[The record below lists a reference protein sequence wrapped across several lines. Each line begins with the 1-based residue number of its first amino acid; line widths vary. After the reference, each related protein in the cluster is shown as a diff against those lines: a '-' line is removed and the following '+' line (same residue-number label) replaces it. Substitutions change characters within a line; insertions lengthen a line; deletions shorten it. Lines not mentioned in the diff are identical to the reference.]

1 MSQDFLERCNE
12 KMQSLYDCCGKK
24 VNELYAKLAEEVQS
38 LYNHCKAQASEL
50 VAKLL
55 EKVQLLYNDC
65 LEKIAAIVTQVKAV
79 IAVAAAVAKIQLT
92 MLERRVRLLVMSYV
106 NKVQTKVQELVGRVQ
121 SKQHEIV
128 GRIKVRYHA
137 MRMMWRRNQHFTF
150 WFIPADGQNI
160 AKTHVK
166 KTHLKYALT
175 AVASFLVF
183 VTCTIGVL
191 AHFAVQ
197 NEQQK
202 QELAA
207 YKQTKSE
214 QEQTIRQL
222 RLMAETNQKKL
233 AALSKLEDQVRNQ
246 MEKSGA
252 QLPPKSNASD
262 YAGQGGPVLGSA
274 NPANIVL
281 EQEKNIGLEADAK
294 KVDLENLLSAIEAE
308 NYRREVT
315 PSQWPTSGGYISSSF
330 GGRANPF
337 GGYGRDWHPG
347 IDIATDYG
355 EPVYASAA
363 GYVQQAGWYGGY
375 GIYARINHDYGYQT
389 AYGHMSR
396 VVCSAGQYV
405 KKGEII
411 GYVGSTGYS
420 TGPHLHFEVIHYGEQ
435 VDPSS
440 LM

>member
-1 MSQDFLERCNE
+1 MSQNFLERCNE
-12 KMQSLYDCCGKK
+12 KMQSIYDYCGTKAK
-24 VNELYAKLAEEVQS
+24 QLYAELLAAVQS
-38 LYNHCKAQASEL
+38 LYNHCEVKAREFYAM
-50 VAKLL
+50 LL

-65 LEKIAAIVTQVKAV
+65 LEKIVAIVAQVKAV
-79 IAVAAAVAKIQLT
+79 IAVAAAVAKIQLA
-92 MLERRVRLLVMSYV
+92 MFERRARMQAMSFA
-106 NKVQTKVQELVGRVQ
+106 NKVQA
-121 SKQHEIV
+121 KQQDIV
-128 GRIKVRYHA
+128 GRIQAKQRKVVGRMKARYHA
-137 MRMMWRRNQHFTF
+137 LRSTWRRNQHFTF

-166 KTHLKYALT
+166 KTHLKYAMT

-183 VTCTIGVL
+183 VSCTIGVL

-233 AALSKLEDQVRNQ
+233 AALSKLEDQVRSQ

-281 EQEKNIGLEADAK
+281 EQEKNIGREADAK
-294 KVDLENLLSAIEAE
+294 KADLENLLSAIETE
-308 NYRREVT
+308 NYRRDVT
-315 PSQWPTSGGYISSSF
+315 PSQWPTSGGSISSPF
-330 GGRANPF
+330 GGRSNPF

-347 IDIATDYG
+347 IDIANDYG
-355 EPVYASAA
+355 APVYASAA
-363 GYVQQAGWYGGY
+363 GYVQQAGWFGGY

>member
-65 LEKIAAIVTQVKAV
+65 LEKTVAVIAQVKAV

-92 MLERRVRLLVMSYV
+92 MLERRVCLHVMSIV
-106 NKVQTKVQELVGRVQ
+106 NKLQA
-121 SKQHEIV
+121 KQQEIV
-128 GRIKVRYHA
+128 GRIQAKKRRVVGRMKARYHA
-137 MRMMWRRNQHFTF
+137 LRSTWRRNQHFTF

-166 KTHLKYALT
+166 KTHLKYAMT

-183 VTCTIGVL
+183 VSCTIGVL

-233 AALSKLEDQVRNQ
+233 AALSKLEDQVRSQ

-262 YAGQGGPVLGSA
+262 YAGQGGPVLGDA

-281 EQEKNIGLEADAK
+281 EQEKNIGREADAK
-294 KVDLENLLSAIEAE
+294 KADLENLLSAIETE
-308 NYRREVT
+308 NYRRDVT
-315 PSQWPTSGGYISSSF
+315 PSQWPTSGGSISSPF

-347 IDIATDYG
+347 IDIANDYG
-355 EPVYASAA
+355 APVYASAA
-363 GYVQQAGWYGGY
+363 GYVQQAGWFGGY

-420 TGPHLHFEVIHYGEQ
+420 TGPHLHFEVIRYGEQ

-440 LM
+440 LI

>member
-1 MSQDFLERCNE
+1 MSQYFLERCSK
-12 KMQSLYDCCGKK
+12 KMQSLYDYCITKAS
-24 VNELYAKLAEEVQS
+24 ELYTKLLEEVQS
-38 LYNHCKAQASEL
+38 LYNYCKAKANVL

-55 EKVQLLYNDC
+55 EEVQLLYNDC
-65 LEKIAAIVTQVKAV
+65 LEKIIAFIAQVKAV
-79 IAVAAAVAKIQLT
+79 IAVAAAVAKIQLS
-92 MLERRVRLLVMSYV
+92 MLERRVRMQVMSIV
-106 NKVQTKVQELVGRVQ
+106 NKVQD
-121 SKQHEIV
+121 KQRRIV
-128 GRIKVRYHA
+128 RRIKARYNSL
-137 MRMMWRRNQHFTF
+137 RMMWHRNQHFTF

-175 AVASFLVF
+175 AVASFFVF
-183 VTCTIGVL
+183 VSCTIGVL

-233 AALSKLEDQVRNQ
+233 AALSKLEDQVRSQ

-347 IDIATDYG
+347 IDIANDYG
-355 EPVYASAA
+355 APVYASAA
-363 GYVQQAGWYGGY
+363 GYVQQAGWFGGY